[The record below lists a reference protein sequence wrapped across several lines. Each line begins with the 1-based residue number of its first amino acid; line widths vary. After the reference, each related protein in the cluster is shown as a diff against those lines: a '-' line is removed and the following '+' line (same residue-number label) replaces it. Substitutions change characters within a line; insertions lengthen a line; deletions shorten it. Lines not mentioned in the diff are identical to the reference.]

1 MKRKKSTAITL
12 TLAAAV
18 VSATL
23 GGALLGKNVS
33 SSADDAATYELTNVF
48 TVSNDATVAADSTD
62 AAKTA
67 FTLPNDGSVTFA
79 RNLAFKWFE
88 KSDSANYLTLK
99 FSFKDANFKT
109 VTFSFDSPSAWATKD
124 DKATNVVTFTKNAE
138 GNVEVKVNGNAA
150 TTIAAAD
157 VNKALTLQLGEKTDA
172 NDGEFTVSLSV
183 DGTAQT
189 MSEDSKFTNVGA
201 NYATYSK
208 SSKTYPLVVTAELAD
223 DAAEDASTVVLLS
236 EINGQKFDELTEDGK
251 VTDNAAPVLVL
262 NEILDGFTLG
272 TAFSLDYTVVDVLY
286 KSAVTPSLTYYQYDP
301 TVTEELTEEEYRELD
316 TSVYFLERGYWK
328 GEGDAKEWTSMF
340 KENDAEYYS
349 IKAELD
355 DGSKSANIDLSWYAT
370 SNAVKTFSS
379 VAYIKADK
387 NEDGAT
393 YSNISLDKENNVNK
407 ELADG
412 DEGYT
417 AYKAD
422 YDQFVADL
430 TAAAKDKTAGSNSTV
445 NIPSM
450 KWLINDNNGY
460 RNLKFTVSY
469 YKPSSSTG
477 SPSTNPGLSYN
488 GLTISV
494 EEQGWYE
501 FKVFAVDG
509 ADNAM
514 KYYDEDGELVSVTSD
529 NVWDIE
535 EIPSFSF
542 YIANTGIQVEEPDS
556 ASDKKDTVLLNKTY
570 TMDDI
575 DVTGVTSTLKEDY
588 ALYKIDL
595 SKYNETATR
604 KISQSALTSVD
615 YEKLNAAIDISS
627 AENKDYFGVYLTAY
641 AKLLAEGLD
650 IDSTDGNVA
659 KIVACFEKI
668 GEVGDRKNG
677 AMDED
682 GNYIYEDYNWSATS
696 QSFST
701 IEEGMFFILAD
712 YSEAEQTAVRATAYK
727 LVIVDS
733 EADSIKGETEWLK
746 NNVVSVV
753 LFSIA
758 GVLLILIIILL
769 LVKPSDETLDDVD
782 AKAAAKAKKAEKKK
796 KNK

>member
-88 KSDSANYLTLK
+88 QSGSANYLTLK

-124 DKATNVVTFTKNAE
+124 DKATNVVTFTKNAK
-138 GNVEVKVNGNAA
+138 GDVEVKVNGNAA

-223 DAAEDASTVVLLS
+223 DAAENASTVVLLS

-286 KSAVTPSLTYYQYDP
+286 KSTVTPSLTYYQYDP

-340 KENDAEYYS
+340 KENKAEYYS

-355 DGSKSANIDLSWYAT
+355 DGSKSANIDLSWYAM

-387 NEDGAT
+387 NKAGAT
-393 YSNISLDKENNVNK
+393 YSNISLDKKNNVNK

-412 DEGYT
+412 DEGYE

-422 YDQFVADL
+422 YDQFDADL
-430 TAAAKDKTAGSNSTV
+430 KAAAKDKTAGSNSTV

-460 RNLKFTVSY
+460 RNLKFTISY

-477 SPSTNPGLSYN
+477 SPSTNSGLSYN

-615 YEKLNAAIDISS
+615 YEKLNAALDISS

-746 NNVVSVV
+746 NNVASVV

>member
-88 KSDSANYLTLK
+88 QSGSANYLTLK

-138 GNVEVKVNGNAA
+138 GDVEVKVNGNAA

-223 DAAEDASTVVLLS
+223 DAAENASTVVLLS

-286 KSAVTPSLTYYQYDP
+286 KSTVTPSLTYYQYDP

-393 YSNISLDKENNVNK
+393 YSNISLDDVNYK
-407 ELADG
+407 NRVAVEWEEYG
-412 DEGYT
+412 GYE
-417 AYKAD
+417 KFD
-422 YDQFVADL
+422 ADL

-460 RNLKFTVSY
+460 RNLKFTISY

-477 SPSTNPGLSYN
+477 SPSTNSGLSYN

-615 YEKLNAAIDISS
+615 YEKLNAALDISS

-650 IDSTDGNVA
+650 IDSTDENVA

-782 AKAAAKAKKAEKKK
+782 AKAKKAEKKK

>member
-223 DAAEDASTVVLLS
+223 DAAENASTVVLLS

-286 KSAVTPSLTYYQYDP
+286 KSTVTPSLTYYQYDP

-340 KENDAEYYS
+340 KENKAEYYS

-379 VAYIKADK
+379 VAYIKADNNK
-387 NEDGAT
+387 DGAT
-393 YSNISLDKENNVNK
+393 YSNISLDDVNYK
-407 ELADG
+407 NRVAVEWEEYG
-412 DEGYT
+412 GYE
-417 AYKAD
+417 KFD
-422 YDQFVADL
+422 ADL

-460 RNLKFTVSY
+460 RNLKFTISY

-477 SPSTNPGLSYN
+477 SPSTNSGLSYN

-494 EEQGWYE
+494 EEQGEYE

-615 YEKLNAAIDISS
+615 YEKLNAALDISS

-746 NNVVSVV
+746 NNVASVV

-782 AKAAAKAKKAEKKK
+782 AKAKKAEKKK

>member
-223 DAAEDASTVVLLS
+223 DAAENASTVVLLS

-340 KENDAEYYS
+340 KENKAEYYS

-379 VAYIKADK
+379 VAYIKADNNK
-387 NEDGAT
+387 DGAT
-393 YSNISLDKENNVNK
+393 YSNISLDDVNYK
-407 ELADG
+407 NIVAVEWEEYG
-412 DEGYT
+412 GYE
-417 AYKAD
+417 KFD
-422 YDQFVADL
+422 ADL

-460 RNLKFTVSY
+460 RNLKFTISY

-477 SPSTNPGLSYN
+477 SPSTNSGLSYN

-746 NNVVSVV
+746 NNVASVV

-782 AKAAAKAKKAEKKK
+782 AKAKKAEKKK

>member
-157 VNKALTLQLGEKTDA
+157 VNKALTLQLGEETDA

-223 DAAEDASTVVLLS
+223 DAAENASTVVLLS

-286 KSAVTPSLTYYQYDP
+286 KSTVTPSLTYYQYDP

-340 KENDAEYYS
+340 KENKAEYYS

-370 SNAVKTFSS
+370 ANAVKTFSS
-379 VAYIKADK
+379 VAYIKADNNK
-387 NEDGAT
+387 DGAT
-393 YSNISLDKENNVNK
+393 YSNISLDDVNYK
-407 ELADG
+407 NRVAVEWEEYG
-412 DEGYT
+412 GYE
-417 AYKAD
+417 KFD
-422 YDQFVADL
+422 ADL

-460 RNLKFTVSY
+460 RNLKFTISY

-477 SPSTNPGLSYN
+477 SPSTNSGLSYN

-615 YEKLNAAIDISS
+615 YEKLNAALDISS

-650 IDSTDGNVA
+650 IDSTDENVA

-782 AKAAAKAKKAEKKK
+782 AKAKKAEKKK

>member
-157 VNKALTLQLGEKTDA
+157 VNKALTLQLGEETDA

-223 DAAEDASTVVLLS
+223 DAAENASTVVLLS

-286 KSAVTPSLTYYQYDP
+286 KSTVTPSLTYYQYNP

-340 KENDAEYYS
+340 KENKAEYYS

-370 SNAVKTFSS
+370 ANAVKTFSS
-379 VAYIKADK
+379 VAYIKADNNK
-387 NEDGAT
+387 DGAT
-393 YSNISLDKENNVNK
+393 YSNISLDDVNYK
-407 ELADG
+407 NRVAVEWEEYG
-412 DEGYT
+412 GYE
-417 AYKAD
+417 KFD
-422 YDQFVADL
+422 ADL

-460 RNLKFTVSY
+460 RNLKFTISY

-477 SPSTNPGLSYN
+477 SPSTNSGLSYN

-782 AKAAAKAKKAEKKK
+782 AKAKKAEKKK

>member
-124 DKATNVVTFTKNAE
+124 DKATNVVTFTKNA
-138 GNVEVKVNGNAA
+138 GGVEVKVNGNAA

-223 DAAEDASTVVLLS
+223 DAAENASTVVLLS

-286 KSAVTPSLTYYQYDP
+286 KSTVTPSLTYYQYDP

-379 VAYIKADK
+379 VAYIKADNNK
-387 NEDGAT
+387 DGAT
-393 YSNISLDKENNVNK
+393 YSNISLDDVNYK
-407 ELADG
+407 NRVAVEWEEYG
-412 DEGYT
+412 GYE
-417 AYKAD
+417 KFD
-422 YDQFVADL
+422 ADL

-460 RNLKFTVSY
+460 RNLKFTISY

-477 SPSTNPGLSYN
+477 SPSTNSGLSYN

-615 YEKLNAAIDISS
+615 YEKLNAALDISS

-782 AKAAAKAKKAEKKK
+782 AKAKKAEKKK

>member
-79 RNLAFKWFE
+79 RNLAFKRFE

-124 DKATNVVTFTKNAE
+124 DKTTNTVKFEKKEGGGLTVT
-138 GNVEVKVNGNAA
+138 VNDKAA
-150 TTIAAAD
+150 TEIAAAD
-157 VNKALTLQLGEKTDA
+157 VNKTLTLQLGEKTDA

-223 DAAEDASTVVLLS
+223 DAAENASTVVLLS

-286 KSAVTPSLTYYQYDP
+286 KSTVTPSLTYYQYDP

-370 SNAVKTFSS
+370 ANAVKTFSS
-379 VAYIKADK
+379 VAYIKADNNK
-387 NEDGAT
+387 DGAT
-393 YSNISLDKENNVNK
+393 YSNISLDDVNYK
-407 ELADG
+407 NRVAVEWEEYG
-412 DEGYT
+412 GYE
-417 AYKAD
+417 KFD
-422 YDQFVADL
+422 ADL

-460 RNLKFTVSY
+460 RNLKFTISY

-477 SPSTNPGLSYN
+477 SPSTNSGLSYN

-746 NNVVSVV
+746 NNVASVV

-782 AKAAAKAKKAEKKK
+782 AKAKKAEKKK

>member
-88 KSDSANYLTLK
+88 QSGSANYLTLK

-138 GNVEVKVNGNAA
+138 GDVEVKVNGNAA
-150 TTIAAAD
+150 TTIAEAD

-223 DAAEDASTVVLLS
+223 DAAENASTVVLLS

-286 KSAVTPSLTYYQYDP
+286 KSTVTPSLTYYQYDP

-328 GEGDAKEWTSMF
+328 GEGDDKEWTSMF

-370 SNAVKTFSS
+370 ANAVKTFSS
-379 VAYIKADK
+379 VAYIKADNNK
-387 NEDGAT
+387 DGAT
-393 YSNISLDKENNVNK
+393 YSNISLDDVNYK
-407 ELADG
+407 NRVAVEWEEYG
-412 DEGYT
+412 GYE
-417 AYKAD
+417 KFD
-422 YDQFVADL
+422 ADL

-460 RNLKFTVSY
+460 RNLKFTISY

-477 SPSTNPGLSYN
+477 SPSTNSGLSYN

-650 IDSTDGNVA
+650 IDSTDENVA

-782 AKAAAKAKKAEKKK
+782 AKAKKAEKKK

>member
-223 DAAEDASTVVLLS
+223 DAAENASTVVLLS

-286 KSAVTPSLTYYQYDP
+286 KSTVTPSLTYYQYDP

-340 KENDAEYYS
+340 KENKAEYYS

-370 SNAVKTFSS
+370 ANAVKTFSS
-379 VAYIKADK
+379 VAYIKADNNK
-387 NEDGAT
+387 DGAT
-393 YSNISLDKENNVNK
+393 YSNISLDDVNYK
-407 ELADG
+407 NRVAVEWEEYG
-412 DEGYT
+412 GYE
-417 AYKAD
+417 KFD
-422 YDQFVADL
+422 ADL

-460 RNLKFTVSY
+460 RNLKFTISY

-477 SPSTNPGLSYN
+477 SPSTNSGLSYN

-494 EEQGWYE
+494 EEQGEYE

-615 YEKLNAAIDISS
+615 YEKLNAALDISS

-746 NNVVSVV
+746 NNVASVV

-782 AKAAAKAKKAEKKK
+782 AKAKKAEKKK